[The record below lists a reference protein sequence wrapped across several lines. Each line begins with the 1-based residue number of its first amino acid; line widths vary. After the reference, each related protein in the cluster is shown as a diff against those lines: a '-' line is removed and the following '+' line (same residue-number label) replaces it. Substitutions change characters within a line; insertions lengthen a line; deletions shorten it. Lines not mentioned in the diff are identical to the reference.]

1 MQYMGLIQGYDQASN
16 NPAVRAAA
24 RPLANG
30 TQLEQRIARIQ
41 RLPLF
46 SGVSP
51 AEYREIIS
59 ACHEKVFSRQQR
71 IFMQGDLVKQV
82 MLLTSGSA
90 KTIQSGKHGTEVILR
105 LSWPGDLIGEAG
117 VGSVR
122 LHRATAW
129 TLGTDFQE
137 ESTDPARSG

>member
-46 SGVSP
+46 MGISP
-51 AEYREIIS
+51 AECREIIS
-59 ACHEKVFSRQQR
+59 PAREKVFLRPQR
-71 IFMQGDLVKQV
+71 IFMHGDPVRQV
-82 MLLTSGSA
+82 ILLTSGSA
-90 KTIQSGKHGTEVILR
+90 KTIQSGQDGTEV
-105 LSWPGDLIGEAG
+105 
-117 VGSVR
+117 
-122 LHRATAW
+122 
-129 TLGTDFQE
+129 
-137 ESTDPARSG
+137 